1 MSQPLDLQANVGQ
14 EDASNYDTGLGTV
27 ALTNNYPSDSQELNI
42 QMISMMEKTSRTSAC
57 RNPLYK
63 CTLCGKEVEKNNLRN
78 HIERQHLEGISI
90 PCTECEKTFRSRGS
104 LSMHRSRE
112 HK

>member
-14 EDASNYDTGLGTV
+14 EDATGLAAV
-27 ALTNNYPSDSQELNI
+27 ALTGNYSSDSEERNI

-57 RNPLYK
+57 QNPLYK
-63 CTLCGKEVEKNNLRN
+63 CTLCGKEAEKNDLRK
-78 HIERQHLEGISI
+78 HIERKHLEGISI